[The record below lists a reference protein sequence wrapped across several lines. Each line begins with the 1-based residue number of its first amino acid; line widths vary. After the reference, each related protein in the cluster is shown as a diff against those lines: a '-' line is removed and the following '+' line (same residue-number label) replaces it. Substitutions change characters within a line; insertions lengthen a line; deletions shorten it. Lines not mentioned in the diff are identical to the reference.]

1 MLAKFSVMIVVW
13 MLGGGSII
21 YDGWEIWG
29 KPPMTSQTGMAPMSD
44 ARMTRY
50 DGKSTLDILIEF
62 LIQMRKMIS
71 TAFSG
76 LVSKLTGR
84 SAAPPP
90 EPSKMEKL
98 RSYIRPSSRASLPTE
113 DTFWDAALMEL
124 NRGWSDVKQEALRLR
139 DSIMEVVHNNE
150 FLSVTWTLFTAWEDY
165 TVFFLGVVM
174 PVVMPHMWPRLGNY
188 FWSLIA
194 LLQWMMG
201 KKDSKL
207 ANHLGWNDR
216 IETNS
221 TKTTTTKVE
230 TGGGHSEVVEAASV
244 EAQEVPK
251 DASKEETETPS
262 KVPAEVTTTT
272 TTFPAKSSPAINE
285 AKKHRIDAVWR
296 NCNSETTC
304 QEKVDSRKNITRREK
319 LGLPSYNIHDI
330 RRVAPPIDPRTTV
343 RSAIEEVERKRQA
356 KVAAALQRDEGE
368 TLFDEYEMEEEDPE
382 LIRLIDER
390 LGDLP
395 HDDVIG
401 DATTPNLAPAVLT
414 SKKGPEVGVSE
425 PLEDGDA
432 AMRSSVDVELR
443 RDSVKHRIQ
452 GVKAELLALS
462 DLVESTTEIVE
473 NTDF

>member
-1 MLAKFSVMIVVW
+1 
-13 MLGGGSII
+13 
-21 YDGWEIWG
+21 
-29 KPPMTSQTGMAPMSD
+29 
-44 ARMTRY
+44 
-50 DGKSTLDILIEF
+50 
-62 LIQMRKMIS
+62 
-71 TAFSG
+71 
-76 LVSKLTGR
+76 
-84 SAAPPP
+84 
-90 EPSKMEKL
+90 
-98 RSYIRPSSRASLPTE
+98 
-113 DTFWDAALMEL
+113 
-124 NRGWSDVKQEALRLR
+124 
-139 DSIMEVVHNNE
+139 
-150 FLSVTWTLFTAWEDY
+150 
-165 TVFFLGVVM
+165 
-174 PVVMPHMWPRLGNY
+174 
-188 FWSLIA
+188 
-194 LLQWMMG
+194 MG
-201 KKDSKL
+201 
-207 ANHLGWNDR
+207 
-216 IETNS
+216 
-221 TKTTTTKVE
+221 
-230 TGGGHSEVVEAASV
+230 
-244 EAQEVPK
+244 PK

-272 TTFPAKSSPAINE
+272 TTFPAKSSPAIND

-304 QEKVDSRKNITRREK
+304 
-319 LGLPSYNIHDI
+319 
-330 RRVAPPIDPRTTV
+330 
-343 RSAIEEVERKRQA
+343 QA